1 MVYNLDRFVEGC
13 IKLAEWSPTPGQTPV
28 PSSSIG
34 ATLQVEFPEGK

>member
-13 IKLAEWSPTPGQTPV
+13 MKLAASTPEHAPV

-34 ATLQVEFPEGK
+34 ATLQVEFPDGK